1 MVQQKINSPV
11 CVFDAG
17 IGSYDI
23 ARKIA
28 KAYPLQD
35 IIYFGDRAS
44 FPYGMKTR
52 DQLLRSIRNAISF
65 LSRFDPSVIV
75 LASNAPSIMVL
86 DEIRQDCNVPIIGV
100 APPVEQALSLSVS
113 GEIGILGVNSLIESK
128 EMRTFADRFKNLDGS
143 IHLLPASDLVGLVE
157 SGQFLNDREYVEACV
172 LKKLSSF
179 SRNIDVFTLS
189 STHLP
194 WLRGY
199 FEGCAPH
206 YSFLDPADTIIAS
219 LSPYCSTGNGD
230 LHIVATECED
240 YSISGFRS
248 ILAKLGV
255 STDVVAKSEFLRRH
269 LSSPPHG
276 ETRV

>member
-23 ARKIA
+23 VRKIA
-28 KAYPLQD
+28 SAYPLQD
-35 IIYFGDRAS
+35 IIYFADRAS

-65 LSRFDPSVIV
+65 LSRFDPSAIV

-86 DEIRQDCNVPIIGV
+86 DEIRQEYSVPVIGV
-100 APPVEQALSLSVS
+100 EPPVAQALSLSVS
-113 GEIGILGVNSLIESK
+113 GEIGILGVNSLIGSK
-128 EMRTFADRFKNLDGS
+128 EMRSFADKFKNLGGS
-143 IHLLPASDLVGLVE
+143 IHLLSASDLVGLVE
-157 SGQFLNDREYVEACV
+157 SGQFLNDREYVEASV

-199 FEGCAPH
+199 FEACAPQ
-206 YSFLDPADTIIAS
+206 YSFLDPADTIIAA
-219 LSPYCSTGNGD
+219 LSPYCSTGNGI
-230 LHIVATECED
+230 LHIVATQSED
-240 YSISGFRS
+240 YSISGFCS

-255 STDVVAKSEFLRRH
+255 NTDVVTKSEF
-269 LSSPPHG
+269 
-276 ETRV
+276 